1 MKTDDKKLKS
11 EEKEK
16 PLSINPIKQDKESG
30 REDNTKEENRI
41 TEKEKPAKIQ
51 EPDPKKE
58 KVTNNDER
66 ITNNEPDLDTSEGEM
81 TPHEHE
87 DIKKKIP
94 TTHPGNKGI

>member
-1 MKTDDKKLKS
+1 MKPDDKKVKS
-11 EEKEK
+11 EEKDK
-16 PLSINPIKQDKESG
+16 PLSINPIKRDKDSG

-51 EPDPKKE
+51 EPDRTAE

-66 ITNNEPDLDTSEGEM
+66 VTNDEPDLDTTEGEM
-81 TPHEHE
+81 TPEEHE

-94 TTHPGNKGI
+94 TTHPGNQDL